1 MPKSKASIA
10 IVLQDLI
17 DMKCLFVFS
26 GNYLV
31 IFCTIN
37 FTSCTFFTSANVA
50 QLLSLIV
57 IIFLF
62 VCSQIPTFEHFL
74 ALRFKQLDKSP
85 VIGTVINMPTV
96 QKL

>member
-1 MPKSKASIA
+1 M
-10 IVLQDLI
+10 
-17 DMKCLFVFS
+17 
-26 GNYLV
+26 
-31 IFCTIN
+31 
-37 FTSCTFFTSANVA
+37 A

-85 VIGTVINMPTV
+85 MIGTVINMPTV
-96 QKL
+96 TKTDVKYLPKGTLLTKQQQ